1 MLIAAVL
8 SLCAA
13 VATAAV
19 GLRLLTRPG
28 PADTGGQLMR
38 AMAPTQLAAAA
49 MLTVGGLVGLTTSPQ
64 TGWVVLIVCIIG
76 AVGTV
81 AAGSWQSAKAGAEAM
96 AAAPPSG
103 GCGTAC
109 ATCTLSCSTATSTS
123 AGS

>member
-19 GLRLLTRPG
+19 GLRLLTRPV

-49 MLTVGGLVGLTTSPQ
+49 MLTVGGVVGLAAPQ
-64 TGWVVLIVCIIG
+64 TGWVVLIVCVIG
-76 AVGTV
+76 AVGTI
-81 AAGSWQSAKAGAEAM
+81 AAGSWQSAKAGAEVM
-96 AAAPPSG
+96 ATQSAGS
-103 GCGTAC
+103 CGTAC
-109 ATCTLSCSTATSTS
+109 ATCTLTCSS
-123 AGS
+123 